1 MNIAITPANLV
12 LEMTIFNQVLLAFL
26 ILIMVALVYPMLMY
40 CYKNVKA
47 ITHPIMFPYK
57 HVLIT
62 GCGSGLGRALVN
74 EIHLKGAY
82 ITMIGRDKEKL

>member
-1 MNIAITPANLV
+1 
-12 LEMTIFNQVLLAFL
+12 
-26 ILIMVALVYPMLMY
+26 MLMY